1 MQTLPAPVPPTAP
14 IPERHR
20 PGLSLDEGPRRTR
33 NTGLQRLAATLYRFR
48 WILPIPV
55 ALGVGAG
62 FLVARQARPDYQARS
77 TVWIDSDGGSLGM
90 RDGGPLRSPE
100 LLRSQAWVELL
111 RSYTVLD
118 PVVRSEK
125 LYLETPTPGS
135 QRVFADFQLAERF
148 RPGEYR
154 LSLEN
159 GGRRYRLATAAGAT
173 VEVGNAGGAVGQN
186 VGFRWHPDAAALRRA
201 GKVEF
206 NVVTPRDAAVKLGNE
221 VVTHMAEN
229 GNFLRLELTG
239 KDPER
244 IASTLN
250 TLTDRYVTVAGDLK
264 RARLQELERILGE
277 QLGYAAGSLA
287 REESSL
293 QGFRVR
299 TITLPADRGSPVTPG
314 LEVTQNPVLSN
325 FFSLNM
331 EREQIQRDRDDLA
344 RVLSQSDAASVS
356 TVEAIP
362 SVQKSS
368 ALVQALG
375 ELTAKRAELR
385 AMSGQFT
392 DLYVPLQK
400 LREQVN
406 TLERTT
412 IPGLAARLDAELAG
426 RQHAIDGL
434 ITSAG
439 TQLRGIPPRAIEE
452 ARLTRRVEIAE
463 DLYKLLQ
470 QRHEEARLSAV
481 TTIPDVRVLDRATV
495 PYSPSRD
502 PRLQWILLFSL
513 AGLGVGVLGAMLYD
527 KANPRLA
534 YPEQVTEGLGL
545 PILGAIPRARVT
557 AGPRPASP
565 PPELP
570 EAFRGLRLGLVHAS
584 GVAGPLVVTIT
595 SPGSGDGKSFV
606 SANLALTFAE
616 QGHRVLVIDGDL
628 RRGTLHR
635 VLGGERKP
643 GLSDYLAGTATRADV
658 VQRTPYEGVHLIAG
672 GTRAGRG
679 PEMLSSPQ
687 MAELVADLRAA
698 YRVILIDSPPI
709 GACVDPLVLAT
720 LTRDMLLVLRNGAT
734 DRQLA
739 EWNLDLVDRLP
750 IRVLG
755 AVINGISP
763 KGAYRAYR
771 YLKGYDYQVLPE
783 DTSADVP
790 RLQPA

>member
-1 MQTLPAPVPPTAP
+1 MQTLPAPLQPTPPLP
-14 IPERHR
+14 DR
-20 PGLSLDEGPRRTR
+20 PRAGLSLDDAPRRGR
-33 NTGLQRLAATLYRFR
+33 NTGLQRIAATLYRFR
-48 WILPIPV
+48 WFLPIPV

-62 FLVARQARPDYQARS
+62 FLAARQARPEYAARS
-77 TVWIDSDGGSLGM
+77 TIWIDASGGTMGM
-90 RDGGPLRSPE
+90 SQGGPLRSPE
-100 LLRSQAWVELL
+100 LLQSRAWVELL

-118 PVVRSEK
+118 PVVRTEK
-125 LYLETPTPGS
+125 LYLTYGS
-135 QRVFADFQLAERF
+135 ASAGRLFADFQLAERF

-154 LSLEN
+154 LSAEP
-159 GGRRYRLATAAGAT
+159 GGRYRLATRAGAT
-173 VEVGNAGGAVGQN
+173 MEVGRLGGAVGAN
-186 VGFRWHPDAAALRRA
+186 VGFRWHPDAALLRRL
-201 GKVEF
+201 ERIDF
-206 NVVTPRDAAVKLGNE
+206 TVVTPRDAAVRLAGE
-221 VVTHMAEN
+221 LVTGMGDN
-229 GNFLRLELTG
+229 GNFLRLELRGTE
-239 KDPER
+239 PAR
-244 IASTLN
+244 ITSTLN
-250 TLTDRYVTVAGDLK
+250 TLTDRYVQVAGDLK
-264 RARLQELERILGE
+264 RSRLQELERILGE

-287 REESSL
+287 REEAAL

-299 TITLPADRGSPVTPG
+299 TITLPTDRGSPVTPG

-344 RVLSQSDAASVS
+344 RALSQDAATVS

-368 ALVQALG
+368 ALVQALS
-375 ELTAKRAELR
+375 ELTQKRAEER

-392 DLYVPLQK
+392 DLYVPLQR
-400 LREQVN
+400 LREQVR
-406 TLERTT
+406 TLERQT
-412 IPGLAARLDAELAG
+412 IPTLSARLDAELAG

-434 ITSAG
+434 IQSAS

-452 ARLTRRVEIAE
+452 ARLTRRVEIAQ

-470 QRHEEARLSAV
+470 QRHEEARLAAV
-481 TTIPDVRVLDRATV
+481 TTIPDVRVLDRATE
-495 PYSPSRD
+495 PYSPVRD
-502 PRLQWILLFSL
+502 PRLQLILLFSL
-513 AGLGVGVLGAMLYD
+513 AGLAAGVLGAMLYD
-527 KANPRLA
+527 RANPRLA

-545 PILGAIPRARVT
+545 PILGAIPRARSVG
-557 AGPRPASP
+557 AGARASSVS
-565 PPELP
+565 PELP
-570 EAFRGLRLGLVHAS
+570 EAFRALRLGLVHAS
-584 GVAGPLVVTIT
+584 GTAGPLVVTIT

-616 QGHRVLVIDGDL
+616 QGHRVLLIDADL

-635 VLGGERKP
+635 VLGVERKP
-643 GLSDYLAGTATRADV
+643 GLSDYLAGNATRADV
-658 VQRTPYEGVHLIAG
+658 VQRTPYEGVHMIAG

-679 PEMLSSPQ
+679 PELLSTPA
-687 MAELVADLRAA
+687 MAELLADLRSA

-720 LTRDMLLVLRNGAT
+720 LSRDMLMVLRNGAT

-755 AVINGISP
+755 AVINGIAA

-771 YLKGYDYQVLPE
+771 YLKGYDYQALPE
-783 DTSADVP
+783 DSTSAP
-790 RLQPA
+790 RLQPVA